1 MSEHEKLLKE
11 HVAEYQKLRRRKS
24 FATRQKESTA
34 VIDTQM
40 KAIIQNMNQ
49 IKEQLVRSRQHGLTR
64 EVVR

>member
-1 MSEHEKLLKE
+1 MTEQEKLLKE
-11 HVAEYQKLRRRKS
+11 HVAEYQKLRQRKS
-24 FATRQKESTA
+24 FATRQKESTT

-64 EVVR
+64 EAV

>member
-49 IKEQLVRSRQHGLTR
+49 IKEQLVRSRHGSLTR
-64 EVVR
+64 G